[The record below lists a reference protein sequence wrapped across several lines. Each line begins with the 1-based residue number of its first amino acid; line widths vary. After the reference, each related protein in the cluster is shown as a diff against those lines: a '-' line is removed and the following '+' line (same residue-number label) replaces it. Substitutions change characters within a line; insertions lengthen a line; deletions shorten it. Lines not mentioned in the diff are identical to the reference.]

1 MTYVIGIHY
10 DNKLYLFINIT
21 CDYIQTLLI
30 HFIDSTLKIHLTK
43 NYTSLNIIA
52 SLIDNK

>member
-10 DNKLYLFINIT
+10 DNNLYLFINIT

-30 HFIDSTLKIHLTK
+30 HFIDSTLKIGTFNQK
-43 NYTSLNIIA
+43 IIQV
-52 SLIDNK
+52 